1 MSKLAIY
8 GGDPIRKTMLQYGR
22 QSVSVKDIEAVK
34 EVLLS
39 DFLTTGP
46 AVEKFEHALAKFC
59 GTKYAACVS
68 SGTAA
73 LHSMYESLELDI
85 GDEVIVPSI
94 TFAATANAA
103 LYCGAKPVFVDVDSD
118 TLLIDI
124 KAVEENISLKTKIVT
139 GMDYAGQPA
148 NYRSLYELENN
159 NEPKFNIFA
168 DAAHSLG
175 AKQNNKSSGSL
186 ADASSFSFHPVKGI
200 TSGEGGAIT
209 TDNPKIYKKIKTFR
223 NHGINADYRQREDQ
237 ATWEYNI
244 GEIGF
249 NYRLSDIHAALGLSQ
264 LSDINLNLKKR
275 RKIAQAYDRAIDN
288 LTGVKKVKT
297 LEENDHSYHLYVI
310 KLDLDKFKV
319 GRYEFFQAM
328 RAENIGVNVHYV
340 PLYQH
345 PLYSEFGFTAK
356 DFPNSTY
363 VYERI
368 LTLPIWPGMTD
379 DDVNSVI
386 IALNK
391 VVEFYVR

>member
-22 QSVSVKDIEAVK
+22 QSVSAKDIEAVK

-103 LYCGAKPVFVDVDSD
+103 LYCGAKPVFVDVDRD

-139 GMDYAGQPA
+139 GVDYGGQPA

-209 TDNPKIYKKIKTFR
+209 TNNPEIYKKVKIFR

-249 NYRLSDIHAALGLSQ
+249 NYRLSDVHAALGLSQ

-275 RKIAQAYDRAIDN
+275 RKIANYYFKKIKNKKINLFNINNNSCFHQFVILVRDRKNFLNHLKKYRIPYGFHYPYAIH
-288 LTGVKKVKT
+288 K
-297 LEENDHSYHLYVI
+297 LEVI
-310 KLDLDKFKV
+310 KKYCIDKNFKNSILI
-319 GRYEFFQAM
+319 
-328 RAENIGVNVHYV
+328 AERGVSI
-340 PLYQH
+340 PMD
-345 PLYSEFGFTAK
+345 PF
-356 DFPNSTY
+356 
-363 VYERI
+363 
-368 LTLPIWPGMTD
+368 
-379 DDVNSVI
+379 
-386 IALNK
+386 LNK
-391 VVEFYVR
+391 KKLDYIINKINCF

>member
-103 LYCGAKPVFVDVDSD
+103 LYCGAKPVFVDVDRD

-124 KAVEENISLKTKIVT
+124 RAVEENISLKTKIVT
-139 GMDYAGQPA
+139 GVDYAGQPA

-319 GRYEFFQAM
+319 GRYEFFQSM

-340 PLYQH
+340 PLYRH
-345 PLYSEFGFTAK
+345 SLYSEFGFTTK

>member
-1 MSKLAIY
+1 MSNLAIY

-22 QSVSVKDIEAVK
+22 QSVSDRDIEAVK
-34 EVLLS
+34 KVLLS

-46 AVEKFEHALAKFC
+46 AVEKFENALAKFC
-59 GTKYAACVS
+59 GTKYAACVN

-73 LHSMYESLELDI
+73 LHSMYESIGLNI

-124 KAVEENISLKTKIVT
+124 KAVEENISIKTKIVT

-148 NYRSLYELENN
+148 NYRSLYELETNSESN
-159 NEPKFNIFA
+159 FNIFA

-209 TDNPKIYKKIKTFR
+209 TDNPEIYKKVKIFR
-223 NHGINADYRQREDQ
+223 NHGINADYRQREDEV
-237 ATWEYNI
+237 TWEYGI

-264 LSDINLNLKKR
+264 LSDINMNLKKR
-275 RKIAQAYDRAIDN
+275 RKIAESYDRSIDSI
-288 LTGVKKVKT
+288 TGITKIGT
-297 LEENDHSYHLYVI
+297 LDENDHSYHLYVI

>member
-103 LYCGAKPVFVDVDSD
+103 LYCGAKPVFVDVDRD

-139 GMDYAGQPA
+139 GVDYGGQPA

-209 TDNPKIYKKIKTFR
+209 TDNPKIYEKIKTFR

-249 NYRLSDIHAALGLSQ
+249 NYRLSDVHAALGLSQ

-275 RKIAQAYDRAIDN
+275 RKIAQAYDRAIDS

-340 PLYQH
+340 PLYRH
-345 PLYSEFGFTAK
+345 SLYSEFGFTAK

-379 DDVNSVI
+379 VDINSVI

>member
-103 LYCGAKPVFVDVDSD
+103 LYCGAKPVFVDVDRD

-124 KAVEENISLKTKIVT
+124 RAVEENISLKTKIVT
-139 GMDYAGQPA
+139 GVDYAGQPA

-340 PLYQH
+340 PLYRH
-345 PLYSEFGFTAK
+345 SLYSEFGFTTK

>member
-1 MSKLAIY
+1 
-8 GGDPIRKTMLQYGR
+8 
-22 QSVSVKDIEAVK
+22 
-34 EVLLS
+34 
-39 DFLTTGP
+39 
-46 AVEKFEHALAKFC
+46 
-59 GTKYAACVS
+59 
-68 SGTAA
+68 
-73 LHSMYESLELDI
+73 MYESLELDI

-103 LYCGAKPVFVDVDSD
+103 LYCGAKPVFVDVDRD

-124 KAVEENISLKTKIVT
+124 RAVEENISLKTKIVT
-139 GMDYAGQPA
+139 GVDYAGQPA

-319 GRYEFFQAM
+319 GRYEFFQSM

-340 PLYQH
+340 PLYRH
-345 PLYSEFGFTAK
+345 SLYSEFGFTTK